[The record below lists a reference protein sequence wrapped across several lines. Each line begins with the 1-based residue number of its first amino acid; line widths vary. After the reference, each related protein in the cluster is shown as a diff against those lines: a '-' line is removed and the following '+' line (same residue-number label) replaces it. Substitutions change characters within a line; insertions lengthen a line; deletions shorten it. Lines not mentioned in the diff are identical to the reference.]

1 MRADTVH
8 FESSATSVASVIPGF
23 SGRPLR
29 VLTMTT
35 LYPNSVEPR
44 HGIFVETRMRKLLES
59 APIDLQV
66 VAPVPWFP
74 FRWPIAGRYA
84 NYAAV
89 PEREQRGDI
98 SVRHPRYLSLPHIG
112 MSIRPASVA
121 SAAMRAAG
129 DLRAEGWSC
138 DVIDAHYLYPDGVA
152 AATLARR
159 LQRPFVVTARGSD
172 VNLIAKLPAPRRRIL
187 DAVAQASRVIA
198 VSEALKAELLG
209 IGVAESRVEVLR
221 NGVDTNLFKPVRE
234 DTRKRL
240 GANGAYLVAAVGN
253 LVPEKGHDLVLRAAR
268 LIENVRVVVVGQGR
282 ERERLIALT
291 DRLGMK
297 GRVTFLDNVP
307 QAELAS
313 IYSAADVLALGSVRE
328 GWPNVLLE
336 AMACGTPVVAT
347 AVGGVP
353 EIVTSDIVGE
363 TVSSR
368 DEQEFAAAIR
378 RVLDR
383 RTERAAV
390 RAHASKY
397 SWQPIVKRYYE
408 ILSSA
413 AQAGFQAAR
422 GVTS

>member
-1 MRADTVH
+1 
-8 FESSATSVASVIPGF
+8 
-23 SGRPLR
+23 LR

-44 HGIFVETRMRKLLES
+44 HGIFVETRLRKLLES
-59 APIDLQV
+59 ASIDLQV

-74 FRWPIAGRYA
+74 LRWHIAGRYA
-84 NYAAV
+84 KYAAV
-89 PEREQRGDI
+89 PEREQRADV
-98 SVRHPRYLSLPHIG
+98 SVRHPRYFSIPRIG
-112 MSIRPASVA
+112 MSVQPASVA

-129 DLRAEGWSC
+129 DLQAEGWSC

-187 DAVAQASRVIA
+187 EAVAQASRVIA
-198 VSEALKAELLG
+198 VSEALKSELLR

-221 NGVDTNLFKPVRE
+221 NGVDMDLFRPVSRE
-234 DTRKRL
+234 STRKRL
-240 GANGAYLVAAVGN
+240 GADGAHLIAAVGN

-268 LIENVRVVVVGQGR
+268 CIENVRVVVVGQGR
-282 ERERLIALT
+282 ERERLTALT
-291 DRLGMK
+291 VQLGMRD
-297 GRVTFLDNVP
+297 RVTFLDNVP
-307 QAELAS
+307 QSELAS

-347 AVGGVP
+347 AVGGVR
-353 EIVTSDIVGE
+353 EIVTSDIAGE
-363 TVSSR
+363 TVSGR
-368 DEQEFAAAIR
+368 DEREFAAAIQ

-390 RAHASKY
+390 RSHASQY
-397 SWQPIVKRYYE
+397 SWEPIVRRYHE

-413 AQAGFQAAR
+413 AHAGIQGTPGA
-422 GVTS
+422 TS

>member
-1 MRADTVH
+1 
-8 FESSATSVASVIPGF
+8 
-23 SGRPLR
+23 
-29 VLTMTT
+29 
-35 LYPNSVEPR
+35 
-44 HGIFVETRMRKLLES
+44 MRKLLES
-59 APIDLQV
+59 APIDLRV

-84 NYAAV
+84 KYAAV

-98 SVRHPRYLSLPHIG
+98 SVRHPRYLSIPRIG
-112 MSIRPASVA
+112 MSIQPASVA
-121 SAAMRAAG
+121 SAAMRAEG
-129 DLRAEGWSC
+129 GLRAEGWSC

-152 AATLARR
+152 AAALARR

-172 VNLIAKLPAPRRRIL
+172 VNLIAKMPAPRRRIL
-187 DAVAQASRVIA
+187 EAVATASRVIA

-221 NGVDTNLFKPVRE
+221 NGVDTNLFRPVSRE
-234 DTRKRL
+234 NTRKQL
-240 GANGAYLVAAVGN
+240 GANGAYLVATVGN

-268 LIENVRVVVVGQGR
+268 LVENLRVVVVGQGR
-282 ERERLIALT
+282 ERERLVALAAQ
-291 DRLGMK
+291 LGMMN
-297 GRVTFLDNVP
+297 RVTFLDNVP
-307 QAELAS
+307 QSELAS

-353 EIVTSDIVGE
+353 EIVTSDIAGE
-363 TVSSR
+363 VVSGR

-390 RAHASKY
+390 RAHASRY
-397 SWQPIVKRYYE
+397 SWQPIVRRYHE

-413 AQAGFQAAR
+413 AQAGFQGTASA
-422 GVTS
+422 TS